1 MHWYYEAGVANTL
14 FPRCYNICQ
23 DDQMHAFVE
32 DFRWVGR
39 LSIRCIIIQLIYWLI
54 IKIYKLYFV
63 RLTGCLSLL
72 KWLVDK
78 VNIEDEDVVR
88 SPTGTIPLKA
98 LDFAIKRCND
108 YISAQSHEDI
118 DQEAE
123 RVWSHQWDQFISW
136 YYQIIHGQAL
146 FIRTN
151 VPFNVRYLPTSNNF
165 FIFRSLYLLSCY
177 LSFKKLYYICRNMF

>member
-1 MHWYYEAGVANTL
+1 M
-14 FPRCYNICQ
+14 
-23 DDQMHAFVE
+23 
-32 DFRWVGR
+32 
-39 LSIRCIIIQLIYWLI
+39 
-54 IKIYKLYFV
+54 YFV

-78 VNIEDEDVVR
+78 VNVEDEDVVR

-136 YYQIIHGQAL
+136 YYQIIHDQAL

-151 VPFNVRYLPTSNNF
+151 VPFNVRYLSQNNNF
-165 FIFRSLYLLSCY
+165 
-177 LSFKKLYYICRNMF
+177 

>member
-1 MHWYYEAGVANTL
+1 MSERPDARLRRGLSVS
-14 FPRCYNICQ
+14 
-23 DDQMHAFVE
+23 VSK
-32 DFRWVGR
+32 
-39 LSIRCIIIQLIYWLI
+39 LSIRYIIIQLIYWLI

-78 VNIEDEDVVR
+78 VNAEDEDIVC

-108 YISAQSHEDI
+108 YISTQSHEDI
-118 DQEAE
+118 DQEGE

-136 YYQIIHGQAL
+136 YYQIIHGQAV

-151 VPFNVRYLPTSNNF
+151 VPFNVRYLSANNNF
-165 FIFRSLYLLSCY
+165 FIVYIHFTYY
-177 LSFKKLYYICRNMF
+177 LSFKRLYYICRNMFWLQSTH